1 MRSPP
6 PSPGVKIPMTRKL
19 KIPRPVLVEDPAVGV
34 SEYHVGSDAVL
45 DDVVPF
51 FGELGSGGVVDL
63 THPALN
69 VWRLREKSWSL
80 LVSSVAGDPGVVLSR
95 QTKSDE
101 LERNNGR
108 IDGFGMCGY
117 LALEWAS
124 RSTRHVVGQGLSLR
138 DPQSKAQLSR
148 FLSSLVEAAV
158 EPAASKVRRVVDHLA
173 ESLTPWHTAREDGLW
188 LDIADLQYLNL
199 SFPLVC
205 WGVDQGD
212 GWRRVAYP
220 PLDNGLITVA
230 SAQAV
235 VRVGPHIVLDAD
247 HFHPLDEIRV
257 WPFGL
262 WHRVGP
268 DTHPPSR
275 YGLGVPVP
283 LFFPGERGVGAGAAS
298 AKRGAATLVSEV
310 LYNAAEADCPVR
322 RIEEAADCGISVQGA
337 TYRSPAHISAQHRSA
352 QDQDREGSSD
362 LLDDRLSHDL
372 EPPD

>member
-1 MRSPP
+1 
-6 PSPGVKIPMTRKL
+6 MTRKL

-63 THPALN
+63 TRPALN
-69 VWRLREKSWSL
+69 VWRLQEKNWSL

-101 LERNNGR
+101 LERNSGR

-173 ESLTPWHTAREDGLW
+173 ESMTPWHTAREDGLW

-199 SFPLVC
+199 SFP
-205 WGVDQGD
+205 
-212 GWRRVAYP
+212 
-220 PLDNGLITVA
+220 
-230 SAQAV
+230 
-235 VRVGPHIVLDAD
+235 
-247 HFHPLDEIRV
+247 
-257 WPFGL
+257 
-262 WHRVGP
+262 
-268 DTHPPSR
+268 
-275 YGLGVPVP
+275 
-283 LFFPGERGVGAGAAS
+283 
-298 AKRGAATLVSEV
+298 
-310 LYNAAEADCPVR
+310 
-322 RIEEAADCGISVQGA
+322 
-337 TYRSPAHISAQHRSA
+337 
-352 QDQDREGSSD
+352 
-362 LLDDRLSHDL
+362 
-372 EPPD
+372 